1 MKLTS
6 IMIKNFRGIKAGRF
20 FFPLD
25 QRLLVVDLIVQQKT
39 DLLDCLRT
47 ALYNDNHHYKE
58 RGPGDPS

>member
-25 QRLLVVDLIVQQKT
+25 QRLLVVDLIV
-39 DLLDCLRT
+39 
-47 ALYNDNHHYKE
+47 
-58 RGPGDPS
+58 